1 MPSYRVSLAVGLL
14 QPGVD
19 PADVLPAA
27 ADAARELVTVEAYDV
42 GVVRGRARIT
52 VRFTADDD
60 AAAHR
65 VADAVHDRVD
75 ALADT
80 FGGTLTRRWGGRWQ
94 PA

>member
-1 MPSYRVSLAVGLL
+1 VPSYRVSLAVGLL

-27 ADAARELVTVEAYDV
+27 AAAARELVTVEAFDG

-52 VRFTADDD
+52 VRFLAGDDD
-60 AAAHR
+60 EAHR
-65 VADAVHDRVD
+65 VADAVQDRVEV
-75 ALADT
+75 LADT
-80 FGGTLTRRWGGRWQ
+80 FGGQLTRRWGNRWH